1 MLTYNERIELR
12 EKLINGEI
20 SLELAK
26 EQYWKDYKE
35 GQRSWHTKDW
45 KERRAKFLKEKCEI
59 CDSTVTLTIQH
70 LSHSFGASFI
80 TCAYNK
86 RTFPAS
92 K

>member
-86 RTFPAS
+86 RTFLTN

>member
-1 MLTYNERIELR
+1 MVEESSAKKAEPKGNFNFLNLD
-12 EKLINGEI
+12 EI
-20 SLELAK
+20 DAFK
-26 EQYWKDYKE
+26 EQLFPAGSLFE
-35 GQRSWHTKDW
+35 APKDW

-86 RTFPAS
+86 RTFLTS

>member
-35 GQRSWHTKDW
+35 GQRSWIMPKNL
-45 KERRAKFLKEKCEI
+45 LKIVLKKA
-59 CDSTVTLTIQH
+59 
-70 LSHSFGASFI
+70 F
-80 TCAYNK
+80 
-86 RTFPAS
+86 
-92 K
+92 

>member
-35 GQRSWHTKDW
+35 GQRSWFICIALINTAGILPIIYILMHRKKSET
-45 KERRAKFLKEKCEI
+45 EKT
-59 CDSTVTLTIQH
+59 TV
-70 LSHSFGASFI
+70 
-80 TCAYNK
+80 
-86 RTFPAS
+86 
-92 K
+92 

>member
-86 RTFPAS
+86 RSFLTN